1 VHPCA
6 ADRVTARSE
15 LRQNAAPADKT
26 TDVLPLSPGE
36 SANFLSTR
44 APTARARQV
53 ALAATVTSAAI
64 FVAVLPFAQEQ
75 LVVVPAFVTM
85 YQSAIVMT
93 DLITAALLFGQ
104 FAILGSV
111 SLAALAGGYLLAAV
125 LAGIQLLTFPGIF
138 TPTGLLGAGPQT
150 TAWLYMAWHS
160 AVALGTFAYTAL
172 GREGRTRVLARP
184 RRGWLVA
191 GIVVGCAAIS
201 ALAVAITTLL
211 HDELVPLMRGSRY
224 TPAMVGIV
232 GGVCLLNAAAL
243 IALWRR
249 RPHTVLDL
257 WIMVATFATVLEI
270 ALAAVLN
277 AGRFDLGFYLG
288 RIYGLA
294 ASSFVLIM
302 FLLENSVLYARLVR
316 AVEGERH
323 EFRRAQDK
331 SRELNDLNESLEHRV
346 RERTTELDASNREL
360 RLEVAHREE
369 AEARAQAMSRRL
381 DGIIDSAMDAII
393 TVDDTQHVVLFNT
406 AAERMFGYPQTAAIG
421 APLEL
426 FVPER
431 YRKMHATHVRQFGE
445 AGERSRRMARARIVM
460 GIRSNGQEFP
470 IDASISQV
478 EQDGRR
484 YFTIILRDVTE
495 RLEAEE
501 ALRRSKDE
509 LHEIAMVSA
518 TAREQE
524 KQRIARELH
533 DELAQSLAMLG
544 MDLNWLKT
552 RVPEGTDPAAKI
564 GSMQKIVSGAVAAT
578 RRIAADLRPLV
589 LDDLGLVAASQWL
602 VEKFRERHGIDC
614 TIHVEPAR
622 IDVSDP
628 YATALFRILQEALQ
642 NIAKHAQATEVEVT
656 LRRTGDHITLR
667 VRDNGRGFDLAAPRK
682 ASSFGLV
689 GLRERA
695 HLVDADLRV
704 RSAPG
709 LGTQID
715 VDVAIQAQS
724 VTP

>member
-1 VHPCA
+1 M
-6 ADRVTARSE
+6 
-15 LRQNAAPADKT
+15 
-26 TDVLPLSPGE
+26 LPLSPGE

-44 APTARARQV
+44 APTPGARHAALGAV
-53 ALAATVTSAAI
+53 ATSAAVFI
-64 FVAVLPFAQEQ
+64 AVLPFAQEQ
-75 LVVVPAFVTM
+75 LLVVPAFVTM
-85 YQSAIVMT
+85 YQTAIVMT
-93 DLITAALLFGQ
+93 DLITTALLFGQ
-104 FAILGSV
+104 FAILGGV
-111 SLAALAGGYLLAAV
+111 PLAALACGYLLASM
-125 LAGIQLLTFPGIF
+125 LAGIHLLTFPGVF

-150 TAWLYMAWHS
+150 TAWLYMGWHS
-160 AVALGTFAYTAL
+160 AVALGTLAYTAL
-172 GREGRTRVLARP
+172 GRSGNALILPHARRAWLIAAIVTGCAIVSVLAV
-184 RRGWLVA
+184 LV
-191 GIVVGCAAIS
+191 
-201 ALAVAITTLL
+201 TTLA
-211 HDELVPLMRGSRY
+211 HDALMPLVEGARY
-224 TPAMVGIV
+224 TPAMVAIV
-232 GGVCLLNAAAL
+232 SAVCLLNVTAL
-243 IALWRR
+243 AVLWRR

-257 WIMVATFATVLEI
+257 WILVATFATILEI
-270 ALAAVLN
+270 ALAAIFNV
-277 AGRFDLGFYLG
+277 GRYDLGFYLG

-294 ASSFVLIM
+294 ASSFVLLM
-302 FLLENSVLYARLVR
+302 LLLENSVLYARLVR

-323 EFRRAQDK
+323 EFRRAQEK
-331 SRELNDLNESLEHRV
+331 SRELNDLNESLEQRV
-346 RERTTELDASNREL
+346 LERTTALDASNREL

-369 AEARAQAMSRRL
+369 AEARAQAMRRRL

-393 TVDDTQHVVLFNT
+393 TVDDTQHVVLFNS
-406 AAERMFGYPQTAAIG
+406 AAERMFGYPQAEAIG
-421 APLEL
+421 APLDQ

-431 YRKMHATHVRQFGE
+431 YRRIHGAHVRQFGE

-460 GIRSNGQEFP
+460 GLRSSGQEFP

-484 YFTIILRDVTE
+484 YYTIILRDVTE

-544 MDLNWLKT
+544 MDLNWLKSRAADT
-552 RVPEGTDPAAKI
+552 ADTGAKI
-564 GSMQKIVSGAVAAT
+564 ASMQKIVSGAVAAT

-602 VEKFRERHGIDC
+602 VEKFRERNGIEC
-614 TIHVEPAR
+614 TITVEPAR
-622 IDVSDP
+622 IEVSDP
-628 YATALFRILQEALQ
+628 YATAVFRILQEALQ
-642 NIAKHAQATEVEVT
+642 NIAKHAQATKVEVT

-667 VRDNGRGFDLAAPRK
+667 VKDNGRGFDLATPRK

-715 VDVAIQAQS
+715 LDITLQAQA
-724 VTP
+724 VDP